1 MTAGPMTSEGD
12 CAAMRIR
19 KLLAGSALA
28 AGLAAAGLGLTAAPA
43 SASSNCL
50 YYLNQSNFFYGL
62 AFQNYNLGFVA
73 QGQGDIAGANYYFS
87 QFAINYSTSVSFTQQ
102 YQRCNMEQP

>member
-1 MTAGPMTSEGD
+1 
-12 CAAMRIR
+12 MRIR
-19 KLLAGSALA
+19 KLLGGGALA
-28 AGLAAAGLGLTAAPA
+28 VGLAAAGFGLKAAPA

-50 YYLNQSNFFYGL
+50 YYLNQSNYYYGL

-87 QFAINYSTSVSFTQQ
+87 QFVVNYTTSVSFTQQ
-102 YQRCNMEQP
+102 YQRCNMEEP